1 MSERRLHVLNDLRA
15 VEIYVAVVESSSI
28 TRAAYRLGL
37 QPSTVSKKV
46 AELEERA
53 STRLL
58 HRTTRSL
65 SMTKVG
71 ERFYDQC
78 LRLLNEAERA
88 EWELRDDVHDPK
100 GRIRV
105 TAPVVFAQRQ
115 ISPLLPEFLARHPGI
130 ELELVESAR
139 TLNLVEEG
147 FDLSIKIAREDQ
159 IGRTGQRL
167 ARNRRVVCASP
178 RYLETFGEPQT
189 PRELG
194 AHKCLTIITRQR
206 ADLWRFRQDDGVESV
221 RVSGPLVSD
230 NASTLAEAAIQGAG
244 IVMLGT
250 YVVGDALQRGAL
262 REILPGQLI
271 QDSAIIAVRPER
283 NFLPLRITLFLK
295 YLAERFGDPPVW
307 ERALPQMRSDGSP
320 SPFK

>member
-1 MSERRLHVLNDLRA
+1 MSERRLHLLNDLRA

-28 TRAAYRLGL
+28 TRAAHRLGI

-58 HRTTRSL
+58 HRTTRRL
-65 SMTKVG
+65 SMTEVG
-71 ERFYDQC
+71 GRFYEQC

-88 EWELRDDVHDPK
+88 EWELRDDVHDPR
-100 GRIRV
+100 GRIRL

-115 ISPLLPEFLARHPGI
+115 ISPLLPEFMARHPGI
-130 ELELVESAR
+130 ELEMVESAR

-159 IGRTGQRL
+159 IGRNGQRL

-189 PRELG
+189 PGDLATHR
-194 AHKCLTIITRQR
+194 CLTIITRQR
-206 ADLWRFRQDDGVESV
+206 ADLWRFQQEDGVESV

-230 NASTLAEAAIQGAG
+230 NAGTLAEAAIRDVG
-244 IVMLGT
+244 IAMLGT
-250 YVVGDALQRGAL
+250 YVVGDALRAGLL
-262 REILPGQLI
+262 REILPDRLI
-271 QDSAIIAVRPER
+271 QDSAIVAVRPER
-283 NFLPLRITLFLK
+283 NFLPLRITLLLK
-295 YLAERFGDPPVW
+295 YLTGCFGDPPVW
-307 ERALPQMRSDGSP
+307 DRSRP
-320 SPFK
+320 